1 MCLYL
6 KLSYPSIRINTGQG
20 FLLFFVFY
28 YHCGFCPLFFFY
40 KKKGV
45 GMSSR
50 ERFVHV
56 QWPCFCFDL
65 FPSCFLDSQHQ
76 PSFCPR
82 ESDELWQR
90 NVYFFNLVFFIP
102 ETLLVYM
109 LRSYNM
115 DSYSW
120 LLFSLLLNLFLF
132 SEHIPS

>member
-28 YHCGFCPLFFFY
+28 SHCGFCPLFFFY

-50 ERFVHV
+50 ARFVHV

-65 FPSCFLDSQHQ
+65 FPSCFLYSQHQ

-90 NVYFFNLVFFIP
+90 NVYFFNLVFFYPRDSSCLHATTWIS
-102 ETLLVYM
+102 TYDCCFRCY
-109 LRSYNM
+109 RS
-115 DSYSW
+115 SYISISYK
-120 LLFSLLLNLFLF
+120 L
-132 SEHIPS
+132 PSK